1 MNRTLSI
8 SIPKNLNEY
17 SIQSPSYHRP
27 DIQLEQKT
35 KAFLI
40 AYYSGLL
47 QQRKKSF
54 DSIVSNDTNDTN
66 DTNDSEDDEIATL
79 EYRIKIISDLL
90 ENFAMTGIAK
100 LYSVP
105 EDPDED
111 EIRTQIEQYCEYLMT
126 LSNDTAYET
135 KLKLCKEFLS
145 TL

>member
-17 SIQSPSYHRP
+17 SVQSPSYHRP

-35 KAFLI
+35 KAFLV

-54 DSIVSNDTNDTN
+54 DSIVSNDTNNTD
-66 DTNDSEDDEIATL
+66 DSEDDELVTL
-79 EYRIKIISDLL
+79 QYRIKIISDLL

-111 EIRTQIEQYCEYLMT
+111 EIRTQIEQYCDYLIT
-126 LSNDTAYET
+126 LSSDTAYET
-135 KLKLCKEFLS
+135 KLKLCKEFLN